1 MQHRLISYENACE
14 LIDHL
19 DAVEVLSAGS
29 FQAFTSSRGAQQ
41 KFILLTGT
49 SECLV
54 IENPLKLRLV
64 SGSRQTN
71 AKQHELRS

>member
-19 DAVEVLSAGS
+19 DAVEILSAGS
-29 FQAFTSSRGAQQ
+29 FQAFTSSKGAQQ

-54 IENPLKLRLV
+54 IENPVNLRLV
-64 SGSRQTN
+64 SGSDQTN
-71 AKQHELRS
+71 AKQHET

>member
-1 MQHRLISYENACE
+1 MQHRLISYESACE

-19 DAVEVLSAGS
+19 DAVEILSAGS
-29 FQAFTSSRGAQQ
+29 FQAFTSAKGAQQ
-41 KFILLTGT
+41 KFILLTGA

-64 SGSRQTN
+64 SGSGQTT
-71 AKQHELRS
+71 AKQHEL